1 MRLALLFS
9 VFLATPLYAQAT
21 DSSRDE
27 EARRLFQAGQ
37 IAYEDARYPDALG
50 YFEHAYELSERPE
63 LLFNIGQTA
72 DRLRDDERAIAAF
85 ELYVDLLP
93 DAENRR
99 QVEVRLD
106 ILRTRSTP
114 TVQAPPVAEE
124 QNAVVGPPPADV
136 EEPRPKRWWI
146 GVVVAV
152 VAVAAGVGIAIA
164 ATRDG
169 GTQEPLA
176 GDVGPGGV
184 VFTLRSGR

>member
-1 MRLALLFS
+1 MIFGVLLA
-9 VFLATPLYAQAT
+9 VPVNAQVP

-37 IAYEDARYPDALG
+37 IAYEDARYADALG
-50 YFEHAYELSERPE
+50 YFERSYELSQRPE

-85 ELYVDLLP
+85 ERYVELLP

-114 TVQAPPVAEE
+114 VADPPAPSAEE
-124 QNAVVGPPPADV
+124 PRSELAQPP
-136 EEPRPKRWWI
+136 EEPRPRRWWI

-152 VAVAAGVGIAIA
+152 AVVAAGAGIAIA
-164 ATRDG
+164 LTRDA